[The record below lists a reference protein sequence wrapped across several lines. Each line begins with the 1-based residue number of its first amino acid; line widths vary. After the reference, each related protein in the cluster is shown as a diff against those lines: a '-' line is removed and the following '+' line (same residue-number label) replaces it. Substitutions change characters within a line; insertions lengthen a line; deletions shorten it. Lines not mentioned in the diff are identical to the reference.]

1 MIDGL
6 STFAARGLEALLLW
20 SWQVLALLTCVWLVL
35 KVARFKSPAQRYQIW
50 LFALIVLAALP
61 PASLLVQRLP
71 EIRPSHAALNFVID
85 GPQQVV
91 KRVSASGTPLAVA
104 SKEPVRNLARK
115 LVCPVLFACW
125 LMGSLFVLGRLMASQ
140 IRLRS
145 MCRRALP
152 ISTDEL
158 DLPCH
163 NGQVRLLISDE
174 VASPMLCGIFRP
186 TIILPADIVEWS
198 SALERQ
204 AMVQH
209 ELAHIERLDPLAN
222 LFQNALR
229 TVLFFHPLFRYA
241 CNQLSLERE
250 LACDQHVL
258 AGGTRA
264 ETYAEGLL
272 KAAERGLKPNAGL
285 AFLLTP
291 QTLERRIEMIFR
303 ERMRAH
309 NWKLMVLLGVTIAVI
324 AWLLI
329 PAGASVSGQAE
340 PSVQS
345 QAKIKIVKEM
355 GERKALDE
363 LIDMALHDPDPELR
377 RLAAVRLAELE
388 GDGSTEAMVDLY
400 HKTDDSQVK
409 IMLIDTLARVSEI
422 EPLVKI
428 ALSAQDV
435 EEKQRVLRR
444 IKFLKQHSESN
455 DVRNFDVSSLGEELK
470 QVQEEP
476 PPPPPPPPGRRMPPA
491 PPPKKTN

>member
-1 MIDGL
+1 
-6 STFAARGLEALLLW
+6 
-20 SWQVLALLTCVWLVL
+20 
-35 KVARFKSPAQRYQIW
+35 
-50 LFALIVLAALP
+50 
-61 PASLLVQRLP
+61 
-71 EIRPSHAALNFVID
+71 
-85 GPQQVV
+85 
-91 KRVSASGTPLAVA
+91 
-104 SKEPVRNLARK
+104 
-115 LVCPVLFACW
+115 
-125 LMGSLFVLGRLMASQ
+125 
-140 IRLRS
+140 
-145 MCRRALP
+145 
-152 ISTDEL
+152 
-158 DLPCH
+158 
-163 NGQVRLLISDE
+163 
-174 VASPMLCGIFRP
+174 
-186 TIILPADIVEWS
+186 
-198 SALERQ
+198 
-204 AMVQH
+204 
-209 ELAHIERLDPLAN
+209 
-222 LFQNALR
+222 
-229 TVLFFHPLFRYA
+229 
-241 CNQLSLERE
+241 
-250 LACDQHVL
+250 
-258 AGGTRA
+258 
-264 ETYAEGLL
+264 
-272 KAAERGLKPNAGL
+272 
-285 AFLLTP
+285 
-291 QTLERRIEMIFR
+291 MIFR